1 MTGLKTSTRT
11 SLRQGWREHLRDTSG
26 ETRQHD
32 VWLPTDARDAA
43 PIQARSHNTSVK
55 TGDERCRACRD
66 TMLGDAGRIASLNQG
81 ICQFPH
87 DSAAGRRRRFVRE
100 VGDIRS
106 S

>member
-1 MTGLKTSTRT
+1 MPRLSRYHA
-11 SLRQGWREHLRDTSG
+11 LD
-26 ETRQHD
+26 
-32 VWLPTDARDAA
+32 
-43 PIQARSHNTSVK
+43 
-55 TGDERCRACRD
+55 
-66 TMLGDAGRIASLNQG
+66 DAGRIASLNQG